1 MPDFHKILDT
11 RSSLSLIAKKAT
23 IARLRGDNKLAEDWA
38 TKYLT
43 FYQSEII
50 EGGEDGIDV

>member
-1 MPDFHKILDT
+1 MQDFHNILDT
-11 RSSLSLIAKKAT
+11 RSSLSLLAKKAT

-43 FYQSEII
+43 LHQSEIV
-50 EGGEDGIDV
+50 EGGGDGIKV